1 MLKTA
6 RDFLEYIIEG
16 KRLTRKDSYSL
27 MRGLM
32 EGEFTSSQMGALLS
46 SLRMRKE
53 DGEEIAGFAEAMR
66 EKAMNFSVSSLS
78 VADNCGTGGDG
89 QGTFNISTA
98 SAFSFIFRAKNSKT
112 R

>member
-32 EGEFTSSQMGALLS
+32 EGEFTSSQMEHSYLLCGCAKK
-46 SLRMRKE
+46 M
-53 DGEEIAGFAEAMR
+53 
-66 EKAMNFSVSSLS
+66 EKKFPDL
-78 VADNCGTGGDG
+78 
-89 QGTFNISTA
+89 QK
-98 SAFSFIFRAKNSKT
+98 R
-112 R
+112 

>member
-32 EGEFTSSQMGALLS
+32 KRVYFFPDGKHLL
-46 SLRMRKE
+46 LRMRKE
-53 DGEEIAGFAEAMR
+53 DGEIAGFAEAMR
-66 EKAMNFSVSSLS
+66 EKAMNFSVFSLLWLII
-78 VADNCGTGGDG
+78 VG
-89 QGTFNISTA
+89 QEEMDRNLST
-98 SAFSFIFRAKNSKT
+98 SHCFRLQLYLPG
-112 R
+112 